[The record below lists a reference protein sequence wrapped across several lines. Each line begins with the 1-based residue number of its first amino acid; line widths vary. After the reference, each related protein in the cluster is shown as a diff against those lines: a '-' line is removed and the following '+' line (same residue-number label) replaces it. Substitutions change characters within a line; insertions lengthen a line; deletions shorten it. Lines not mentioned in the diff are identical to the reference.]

1 MLGDWDKEMFRDG
14 TWTFL
19 NSLAELNDGTLLAM
33 LLHGYHD
40 TFKCIPNVTH
50 MTWGAGHGESWCSRS
65 EDHGLSWSEPV
76 PTDYAAGRP
85 GDAPGHPSIGFSEN
99 FAAQL
104 PGGRIVCLTRP
115 FASPF
120 MWQTHSDDGGRSWSM
135 ACYAPFT
142 GAGYPNVVATRSGY
156 LTVVKRG
163 PGLALNYSLDG
174 GLNWDAGTMIDFC
187 SIFNGRAIEVEP
199 DVLLVV
205 YHETMDEIRPG
216 YVRAQLIRVTANG
229 PEPLARQVG

>member
-1 MLGDWDKEMFRDG
+1 
-14 TWTFL
+14 
-19 NSLAELNDGTLLAM
+19 
-33 LLHGYHD
+33 
-40 TFKCIPNVTH
+40 
-50 MTWGAGHGESWCSRS
+50 
-65 EDHGLSWSEPV
+65 
-76 PTDYAAGRP
+76 
-85 GDAPGHPSIGFSEN
+85 
-99 FAAQL
+99 
-104 PGGRIVCLTRP
+104 
-115 FASPF
+115 
-120 MWQTHSDDGGRSWSM
+120 M